1 MVVLGTEGFSSPS
14 RLQALR
20 KEKSRDAARSRRGKE
35 NFEFYELAKMLP
47 LPGAITSQLD
57 KASIIR
63 LTISYLKMRDFANQG
78 DPPWNLR
85 MEGPPPNTSVKGKRR
100 GEGAARGHLD
110 ETVCG
115 VAPACFP
122 AEDGLLLR
130 HIPNPIPSPTLSSS
144 PLQVS
149 SASVTSP
156 SVHLLMVPFIPS
168 QHFDIPENAAVP
180 DFAPA
185 FPTHTPAR
193 NSTCQAEILEGRLC
207 PNDEPKM
214 TKPRSLTGRALV

>member
-1 MVVLGTEGFSSPS
+1 VIEWKETNQITLCF

-85 MEGPPPNTSVKGKRR
+85 MEGPPPNTSVKAIGAQRR
-100 GEGAARGHLD
+100 R
-110 ETVCG
+110 
-115 VAPACFP
+115 
-122 AEDGLLLR
+122 
-130 HIPNPIPSPTLSSS
+130 
-144 PLQVS
+144 
-149 SASVTSP
+149 SP
-156 SVHLLMVPFIPS
+156 SVVASEIFEPHLGSHILQSLDGFV
-168 QHFDIPENAAVP
+168 
-180 DFAPA
+180 FAL
-185 FPTHTPAR
+185 
-193 NSTCQAEILEGRLC
+193 NKEGRFLYISETVSIYLGLSQVKLTYRSVTDFQSLSGQTLTSDSTDVRVS
-207 PNDEPKM
+207 PGGEM
-214 TKPRSLTGRALV
+214 WTKDWILVETWIHPLINSYRNFMETL